1 MRMQPQSLEFSQTA
15 PACAVVI
22 VNYNAGP
29 LLINAARSAQ
39 QAGASE
45 IVIVDNASTDGSV
58 EALLAADIGPALA
71 VIRNGANLGF
81 AAGCNIG
88 AKASTA
94 PLVLFLNPDCSL
106 EPMALHKL
114 ATALMADEHIGMVG
128 PLLLNP
134 DSSEQRGGR
143 RRIPTPL
150 SGFIHGFGLSR
161 MAPGLFDDFNQT
173 GDPLPNG
180 PVPVEAIS
188 GSCMMVRR
196 TAALAVGPWDEGYFL
211 HGEDLDYCLRFSR
224 AGFAIMFVPDA
235 IATHVRGASSSGRPL
250 FVEWHKHQS
259 MIRFYGKFFAASQ
272 PLPMRWLV
280 KSGIA
285 LRLAFKLAAISAGQ
299 LLGQRRP

>member
-1 MRMQPQSLEFSQTA
+1 MLMRPQTMEFSQTML
-15 PACAVVI
+15 ACAVVI

-29 LLINAARSAQ
+29 LLINAARAAQ
-39 QAGASE
+39 RAGASE
-45 IVIVDNASTDGSV
+45 IVVVDNASTDGSV
-58 EALLAADIGPALA
+58 EALLAADIGPVLA
-71 VIRNGANLGF
+71 VIRNAANLGF

-88 AKASTA
+88 ATASKA

-106 EPMALHKL
+106 EPTALHKM
-114 ATALMADEHIGMVG
+114 ATALMADDHIGMVG

-134 DSSEQRGGR
+134 DSTEQRGGR

-150 SGFIHGFGLSR
+150 SGFTHGFGLSR
-161 MAPGLFDDFNQT
+161 MAPALFDDFNQT
-173 GDPLPNG
+173 GDALPAG
-180 PVPVEAIS
+180 PTPVEAIS

-196 TAALAVGPWDEGYFL
+196 TAAAAVGPWDEGYFL

-224 AGFAIMFVPDA
+224 AGFAIIFVPDA

-259 MIRFYGKFFAASQ
+259 MMRFYDKFFAASQ
-272 PLPMRWLV
+272 PLPVRWLV

-285 LRLAFKLAAISAGQ
+285 VRLAFKTAAISVGR
-299 LLGQRRP
+299 LLGRA